1 MDNTTLKNIID
12 FLEKEENK
20 KHKDRDTFIWKV
32 QLGYPLTEEDLNFK
46 GDLSLYKSKIKSL
59 PKGLKVGGDLDLYE
73 SKIESLPKGLKVGG
87 YVDLR
92 GQKKIT
98 SLPDDLQV
106 GGELS
111 IIGCEAITSLP
122 KGLEVGKTLYIKNTP
137 LTKYS
142 DNELREMIKPGFIKG
157 LIMR

>member
-32 QLGYPLTEEDLNFK
+32 KLGYPLTEEDLNFK

-87 YVDLR
+87 HLDFSNTR
-92 GQKKIT
+92 IT
-98 SLPDDLQV
+98 SMPEGLEV

>member
-20 KHKDRDTFIWKV
+20 KHKNRDTLLWKL

-46 GDLSLYKSKIKSL
+46 DDLSLYKSKIKSL
-59 PKGLKVGGDLDLYE
+59 PKGLKVGGDLDLYG

-87 YVDLR
+87 YLNLLDSEIR
-92 GQKKIT
+92 F
-98 SLPDDLQV
+98 LPEGLEV

>member
-1 MDNTTLKNIID
+1 MDNNTLKNIID

-32 QLGYPLTEEDLNFK
+32 KLGYPLTEEDLNFK

-87 YVDLR
+87 YLDLR

-157 LIMR
+157 EIIR